1 MEIYRYEGI
10 EAVNHGINKLE
21 AMGWGIIDID
31 IKLCV
36 VPNTMDVLKGS
47 TIKEM
52 FYVYVEKDKENF
64 EEPLK
69 KNLIPRNSCGD
80 NL

>member
-1 MEIYRYEGI
+1 MEIYRYESI

-21 AMGWGIIDID
+21 GMGWGVIDVE

-36 VPNTMDVLKGS
+36 IPNTMDVLKGS

-52 FYVYVEKDKENF
+52 FYVYVEKDIENF
-64 EEPLK
+64 EKTLEK
-69 KNLIPRNSCGD
+69 SLISRDSLED